1 MLLNLSELS
10 ERFRV
15 KQNTILQWA
24 ANGDFPKPIR
34 IGRRTLRWREVDI
47 DAFIESLIAKSAQET
62 TRE

>member
-1 MLLNLSELS
+1 MLLNLNEVS

-15 KQNTILQWA
+15 KPNTILLWV

-47 DAFIESLIAKSAQET
+47 EAFIESLIAKSAQET
-62 TRE
+62 AME